1 MWRLVT
7 NTFIALTFV
16 ASAASAQQPCSTDAN
31 RVVSELYRHIM
42 ERGPDA
48 GAQHWQQQLANG
60 SMTVRDVVR
69 NLVTSQEHN
78 QRFGQAEAGEPI
90 TYERAVARL
99 YRHTL
104 GRQPDAG
111 GQRMYAEMAQ
121 RQNLNAVAETLLN
134 SDEYRNAFGDWGV
147 PGSGGMTFCAN
158 RNGNNSSNN
167 APPVS
172 PITDT
177 RFRGMDTNGDGQ
189 VARAEWRGNDR
200 AFQNQD
206 WNNDGVLSGDEVR
219 TGGRRPAARRA
230 NDYDFDA
237 LDANG
242 NNRIE
247 RREWQARLDQFNGL
261 DLNGDNFL
269 SRAELEGNASNGA
282 VGTTGGNVVTVDS
295 SVRWTDTGI
304 DVSAGQ
310 MLTFNS
316 NGNIRL
322 SDNPGDF
329 AVASGSESGRRAAAA
344 PVPNAPAGALIAR
357 IGNGAAVMVGDRRAV
372 RAPRA
377 GRLYLGVNDDHLP
390 DNDGTYRVSIDV
402 R

>member
-7 NTFIALTFV
+7 STFIALTFV
-16 ASAASAQQPCSTDAN
+16 ASAASAQQPCTTDAN

-69 NLVTSQEHN
+69 NLVQSQEHN
-78 QRFGQAEAGEPI
+78 QRFGQAEAGEAI

-111 GQRMYAEMAQ
+111 GQRMYAETAQ
-121 RQNLNAVAETLLN
+121 RQNLNAVAEILLN
-134 SDEYRNAFGDWGV
+134 SDEYRNSFGDWGV
-147 PGSGGMTFCAN
+147 PGSGGLTFCAN
-158 RNGNNSSNN
+158 RNNNSSNN

-177 RFRGMDTNGDGQ
+177 RFRGMDTNADGQ
-189 VARAEWRGNDR
+189 VTRAEWRGNDR

-206 WNNDGVLSGDEVR
+206 WNNDGLLSGDEVR
-219 TGGRRPAARRA
+219 TGGRRPVARRA

-247 RREWQARLDQFNGL
+247 RREWQARLDQFNRL
-261 DLNGDNFL
+261 DVNGDNFL
-269 SRAELEGNASNGA
+269 TRVELESNAGSGA
-282 VGTTGGNVVTVDS
+282 VGTTGGDVVTVDS

-310 MLTFNS
+310 MLTFNAD
-316 NGNIRL
+316 GNIRL

-357 IGNGAAVMVGDRRAV
+357 IGNGAAVMVGDRRSV

-377 GRLYLGVNDDHLP
+377 GRVYLGVNDDHLP
-390 DNDGTYRVSIDV
+390 DNDGTYRVTIDV

>member
-1 MWRLVT
+1 MWRVVT
-7 NTFIALTFV
+7 STFIALTFV
-16 ASAASAQQPCSTDAN
+16 SSVAAAQQPCTTDAN

-158 RNGNNSSNN
+158 RNNNNNSSNN
-167 APPVS
+167 AAPVS

-177 RFRGMDTNGDGQ
+177 R
-189 VARAEWRGNDR
+189 
-200 AFQNQD
+200 
-206 WNNDGVLSGDEVR
+206 
-219 TGGRRPAARRA
+219 
-230 NDYDFDA
+230 
-237 LDANG
+237 
-242 NNRIE
+242 
-247 RREWQARLDQFNGL
+247 
-261 DLNGDNFL
+261 
-269 SRAELEGNASNGA
+269 
-282 VGTTGGNVVTVDS
+282 
-295 SVRWTDTGI
+295 
-304 DVSAGQ
+304 
-310 MLTFNS
+310 
-316 NGNIRL
+316 
-322 SDNPGDF
+322 
-329 AVASGSESGRRAAAA
+329 
-344 PVPNAPAGALIAR
+344 
-357 IGNGAAVMVGDRRAV
+357 
-372 RAPRA
+372 
-377 GRLYLGVNDDHLP
+377 
-390 DNDGTYRVSIDV
+390 
-402 R
+402 